1 MVALLYA
8 YRLIAALLIATPAA
22 LLAGSIV
29 SGYPRGDA
37 EFFDPGGVMLMEAA
51 RLARR
56 SLTPLVIQGG
66 LGALIAAFLGL
77 LPFAALIAAL
87 GHEGKLSARFLASRA
102 VAPLGP
108 LALLWGS
115 ALLAQVV
122 VVALVVMV
130 GEKLLVQAGLSV
142 LREDLARLGIVALGA
157 LFALAIGVLHDLAR
171 VIAILENRGFY
182 VSAARALLVMERA
195 SARALWAYAWRGVLA
210 IAALSCAGWIATT
223 LSRSFWLIALASQI
237 SVFLAVFLRASWLA
251 SAIRIASSVEVPVVR
266 SLAVEL
272 DELSARDAPPPAD
285 APAPSA
291 PSASSAS
298 GELTD
303 DKPGPTPAN

>member
-8 YRLIAALLIATPAA
+8 YRVIAAFLIATPAA

-37 EFFDPGGVMLMEAA
+37 ELFDPGGVMLMEAA

-66 LGALIAAFLGL
+66 LGALVAAFLGL
-77 LPFAALIAAL
+77 FPFAALIAAL
-87 GHEGKLSARFLASRA
+87 GHKGKLSARFLASRA

-122 VVALVVMV
+122 VVALVVLV
-130 GEKLLVQAGLSV
+130 GEKLLAQAGLSV
-142 LREDLARLGIVALGA
+142 IREDLARLGVVALGV
-157 LFALAIGVLHDLAR
+157 LFALAIGVLHDLSR
-171 VIAILENRGFY
+171 VIAVLENRGFY
-182 VSAARALLVMERA
+182 VSATRALLVMERS

-210 IAALSCAGWIATT
+210 LAALSCAGWIAN

-251 SAIRIASSVEVPVVR
+251 VAIRIASSVEVSVVR
-266 SLAVEL
+266 SLAAEL
-272 DELSARDAPPPAD
+272 DELSARDAPAPAD

-291 PSASSAS
+291 PAPAPA
-298 GELTD
+298 EPTD
-303 DKPGPTPAN
+303 DNPGPTPAN